1 MRGDGII
8 HPRILGY
15 AYTGTDV
22 LYRDFHISQ
31 QGYSDEQVEASRGQY
46 GKNILSGRASDTVL
60 YRLRRAF
67 INPFSMILFVL
78 AAISLVTDVFL
89 ASNFSRN
96 FTTVTIILSM
106 LLISGVVRFTQ
117 ELRAKHVADHLTRM
131 IASNVL
137 VLRNGEW
144 ITLPSTQL
152 VVGDTV
158 RLFAG
163 DRVPADLRLT
173 GAKDLFV
180 SQSVLTGESPILEKH
195 AKTLSQR
202 KARCHF
208 RLNPGFRQSRCRRH
222 FHGKQAGL
230 RIFCYT

>member
-8 HPRILGY
+8 HPRILDY

-60 YRLRRAF
+60 YRLHRAF

-137 VLRNGEW
+137 VLRKCSRICW
-144 ITLPSTQL
+144 ILCLPYAISMGNRLVILKNFTQTK
-152 VVGDTV
+152 DMTIS
-158 RLFAG
+158 FAG
-163 DRVPADLRLT
+163 RPVLRGISNT
-173 GAKDLFV
+173 GLPDV
-180 SQSVLTGESPILEKH
+180 V
-195 AKTLSQR
+195 
-202 KARCHF
+202 
-208 RLNPGFRQSRCRRH
+208 
-222 FHGKQAGL
+222 
-230 RIFCYT
+230 